1 MDKLTLFTKP
11 RKIRE
16 FHLMS
21 GEVMFISV
29 LENKFPGC
37 YAALEEMTFL
47 ATSMF
52 LDFYAIKLIHIALRV
67 SSL

>member
-1 MDKLTLFTKP
+1 MLKTLEYFSYSVF
-11 RKIRE
+11 E
-16 FHLMS
+16 LL
-21 GEVMFISV
+21 FISV

-37 YAALEEMTFL
+37 YAAIEEMTFL